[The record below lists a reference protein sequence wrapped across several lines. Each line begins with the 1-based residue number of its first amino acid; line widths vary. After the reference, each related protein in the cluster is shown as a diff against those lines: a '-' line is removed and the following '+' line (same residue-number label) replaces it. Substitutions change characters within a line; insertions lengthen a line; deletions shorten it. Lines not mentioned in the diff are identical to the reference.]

1 MGLLDAAR
9 KLFSASAPV
18 AAVVPARKKTKRK
31 INVTPAVSRPT
42 VIEELKA
49 AAIEELKAAAR
60 ARGYKNL
67 TVTTLL
73 ARFGYRK
80 RSEANLKF
88 ITASLA
94 AHDLTVYPVLSM
106 SLKLSQSVRIYSFP
120 VEQLGHL
127 FEDPETAPT
136 VAVRQQRERALEEYI
151 ERHDLFTQLGLVK
164 ECRQYS
170 PKHTQDRFDFL
181 CRDAAGAAVVLELKH
196 AGGGKSAVEQ
206 ILRYLGMLRQE
217 APDRPARGILITGVR
232 DVDTAKALHGMAPAQ
247 QQVIDWYL
255 YRYDRYTGVL
265 SFEKV
270 EYAFIAEH
278 LHRAWHV
285 DAGDIL

>member
-9 KLFSASAPV
+9 QLFSSSAPV
-18 AAVVPARKKTKRK
+18 ADVAPARKKTKRK
-31 INVTPAVSRPT
+31 ISVTPAASRST
-42 VIEELKA
+42 VIEEFKSA
-49 AAIEELKAAAR
+49 AHE
-60 ARGYKNL
+60 RGYKNI
-67 TVTTLL
+67 TVTMLL

-94 AHDLTVYPVLSM
+94 AHDLTVHPMLSM
-106 SLKLSQSVRIYSFP
+106 SLKLSQTVRIYSFP
-120 VEQLGHL
+120 VEQLGDL
-127 FEDPETAPT
+127 FEDPAAAPT
-136 VAVRQQRERALEEYI
+136 VAMRQQRERALEEYI
-151 ERHDLFTQLGLVK
+151 ERHNLFAQLGLVK

-181 CRDAAGAAVVLELKH
+181 CRDAAGAAIVLELKH

-217 APDRPARGILITGVR
+217 APSRPARGILVTGVR
-232 DVDTAKALHGMAPAQ
+232 DVDTAKALHGMTPAQ

-255 YRYDRYTGVL
+255 YRYERQTGAL

-270 EYAFIAEH
+270 EYTFIAHH
-278 LHRAWHV
+278 LHQAWHV
-285 DAGDIL
+285 DTRVIL

>member
-9 KLFSASAPV
+9 QLFSSSAPV
-18 AAVVPARKKTKRK
+18 ADVAPVRKKTKRK

-42 VIEELKA
+42 VIEEFKSA
-49 AAIEELKAAAR
+49 AYE
-60 ARGYKNL
+60 RGYKNI
-67 TVTTLL
+67 TVTMLL

-80 RSEANLKF
+80 RSEANLKL
-88 ITASLA
+88 ITTSLA
-94 AHDLTVYPVLSM
+94 VHDLTVHPVLSM
-106 SLKLSQSVRIYSFP
+106 SLKLSQTVRIYSFP
-120 VEQLGHL
+120 VEQLGDL

-136 VAVRQQRERALEEYI
+136 VAMRQQREYI
-151 ERHDLFTQLGLVK
+151 ERHDLFAQLGLVK

-170 PKHTQDRFDFL
+170 PTHTQDRFDFL
-181 CRDAAGAAVVLELKH
+181 CRDAAGGAVVLELKH

-217 APDRPARGILITGVR
+217 APDRPARGILVTGVR
-232 DVDTAKALHGMAPAQ
+232 DVDTAKALHGMTPAQ

-255 YRYDRYTGVL
+255 YRYDRHTGVL

-270 EYAFIAEH
+270 EYAFIAHH
-278 LHRAWHV
+278 LHRAWHL
-285 DAGDIL
+285 DTGGII